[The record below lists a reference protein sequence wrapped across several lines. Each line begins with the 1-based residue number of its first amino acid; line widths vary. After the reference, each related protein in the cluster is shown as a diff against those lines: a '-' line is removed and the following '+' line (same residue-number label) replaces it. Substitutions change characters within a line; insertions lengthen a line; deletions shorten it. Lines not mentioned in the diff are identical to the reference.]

1 MSDLLTS
8 STTGLA
14 LPLLRRVRPE
24 AEERARMAAE
34 VREGLLARP
43 LPYLPSKFFYDERGS
58 ALFDEITR
66 LPEYYLTRTE
76 ESILPLA
83 ARDAVARLRPRHLI
97 ELGSGLGRKVRI
109 LLDAMAQAET
119 LASCTLLDVDAA
131 AISESLGRLAD
142 ERPGLEA
149 TGIVGDFLTDL
160 GALDRGPSRLVAF
173 LGSTIGNILPA
184 DVPGFLR
191 SAAAILAPGGGM
203 LIGLDLVK
211 DRARLE
217 AAYNDRR
224 GVTAEFNLNILSV
237 VNARM
242 GADFDPAAFEHLAF
256 YDSERSWIEMRL
268 RARRAC
274 RVRVPAAEIELSLRA
289 GDEIRTEISCKYT
302 RRTLEAMVR
311 GTGLALAEWRT
322 DPKSLFA
329 LALLKRSA

>member
-1 MSDLLTS
+1 MSDFLTS
-8 STTGLA
+8 MTPVA
-14 LPLLRRVRPE
+14 AAVLRRVRSE
-24 AEERARMAAE
+24 SEEQARMAAE
-34 VREGLLARP
+34 VREGLLAKP
-43 LPYLPSKFFYDERGS
+43 LPFLPSKFFYDERGS

-83 ARDAVARLRPRHLI
+83 ARDAVSLVRPRHLI

-109 LLDAMAQAET
+109 LLDAMAEAGT

-131 AISESLGRLAD
+131 AISESQGRLAI
-142 ERPGLEA
+142 ERPRLET

-160 GALDRGPSRLVAF
+160 RVMGRGESRLVAF
-173 LGSTIGNILPA
+173 LGSTIGNIAPA
-184 DVPGFLR
+184 DVPAFLR
-191 SAAAILAPGGGM
+191 SAAAILAPGGG
-203 LIGLDLVK
+203 LLVGLDLVK

-224 GVTAEFNLNILSV
+224 GVTAEFNRNILSV

-242 GADFDPAAFEHLAF
+242 GADFDPTAFEHLAF
-256 YDSERSWIEMRL
+256 YDAERSWVEMRL

-274 RVRVPAAEIELSLRA
+274 RVHVPAAAIEMSFRP

-302 RRTLEAMVR
+302 RRTLELVLG

-329 LALLKRSA
+329 IALLRRSAA